1 MSGLL
6 FVAVDGERQ
15 RSVGLRAGTAWMQMV
30 TNRFLKLFG
39 EVYMSIPLTMEHKLR
54 KCQIR
59 ADASLY
65 NHDDWEA

>member
-1 MSGLL
+1 
-6 FVAVDGERQ
+6 
-15 RSVGLRAGTAWMQMV
+15 MV